1 LSLVVHFFFQEDV
14 MNRSTLVHF
23 AAAVAVTGFA
33 WTGARAADDTCR
45 SGYVWREAFP
55 GDRVCV
61 TPPTRDQAAQDN
73 AQAGARRQAGG
84 AYGPDTCRSGYVWR
98 EAGANDRVCVTP
110 PTRDEA
116 AKDNAQAA
124 ARRVASQAPA
134 AAQPAASYRVSDWSG
149 WSRAAGI
156 EYRYRWGWNPQDSRY
171 ATRVDAIFQMR
182 NRQSQAWEGSAR
194 SLDCEK
200 NAVSMGTRVVLQANE
215 TKEVGFLT
223 PNCGSRTNPSFQ
235 PNVVKSVRID

>member
-1 LSLVVHFFFQEDV
+1 
-14 MNRSTLVHF
+14 MNRPTLVHF
-23 AAAVAVTGFA
+23 AAAVVVTGFA

-110 PTRDEA
+110 PTRDQA

-149 WSRAAGI
+149 WSRAAGSSTGI
-156 EYRYRWGWNPQDSRY
+156 AGAGTLRIRDTRRAWTRSSRCETGNRRRGRAPRAPWIARRMPCPWARGSCCRRTKRRRSDS
-171 ATRVDAIFQMR
+171 
-182 NRQSQAWEGSAR
+182 
-194 SLDCEK
+194 
-200 NAVSMGTRVVLQANE
+200 
-215 TKEVGFLT
+215 
-223 PNCGSRTNPSFQ
+223 
-235 PNVVKSVRID
+235 